1 MTTMKVRTSTR
12 DVVVAAARQEGMTVD
27 EYLSYLLNEVAWRQ
41 RLDAAQAAMSNPDTE
56 YLEETAA
63 WDDLE

>member
-27 EYLSYLLNEVAWRQ
+27 EYLSYLLNEVVWRQ
-41 RLDAAQAAMSNPDTE
+41 RLDAAQAAMSHPDEE
-56 YLEETAA
+56 YLEETGA